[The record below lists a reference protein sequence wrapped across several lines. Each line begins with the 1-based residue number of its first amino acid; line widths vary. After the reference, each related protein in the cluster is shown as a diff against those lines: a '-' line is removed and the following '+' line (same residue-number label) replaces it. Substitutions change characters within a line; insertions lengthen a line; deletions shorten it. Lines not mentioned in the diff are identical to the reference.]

1 MSTERSIHE
10 PDKQGFIS
18 SIHNY
23 CDRRCEKCRFIRQ
36 CRVGIMEADDV
47 DDDREP
53 GDERV
58 EDYEARLRKVM
69 GVPEDDDDDNEDD
82 GDEKKDAVV
91 SVGCSWGE
99 AGEIAGELTG
109 VVFSETGGFGK

>member
-69 GVPEDDDDDNEDD
+69 GVPEDDDDGTNR
-82 GDEKKDAVV
+82 V
-91 SVGCSWGE
+91 SRHRHSLISLE
-99 AGEIAGELTG
+99 PNQHLT
-109 VVFSETGGFGK
+109 TDLPLLCRP